1 MLHDVPCRIWPQ
13 RNDVSRFRSYLLRF
27 PLEQSATENR
37 VRIRKRGGGRREKRR
52 KEQQRLRW
60 DDWMHEDMKEEE
72 EKEEEGRDGDGIS
85 DQGQIAQKSGA
96 FPHRAERAQKAR
108 K

>member
-1 MLHDVPCRIWPQ
+1 MLHDVVPGRNWPQ
-13 RNDVSRFRSYLLRF
+13 RKDVSRIRADLLRF
-27 PLEQSATENR
+27 PLEQI
-37 VRIRKRGGGRREKRR
+37 RIRKRGGERREKRR

-60 DDWMHEDMKEEE
+60 DDWMHGNMEEE
-72 EKEEEGRDGDGIS
+72 EEEEGRDGDGIS

-96 FPHRAERAQKAR
+96 FPHRTARAQKAR

>member
-1 MLHDVPCRIWPQ
+1 
-13 RNDVSRFRSYLLRF
+13 
-27 PLEQSATENR
+27 
-37 VRIRKRGGGRREKRR
+37 
-52 KEQQRLRW
+52 
-60 DDWMHEDMKEEE
+60 MHGNMKEAQEE
-72 EKEEEGRDGDGIS
+72 EEEGRDGDGIS

>member
-1 MLHDVPCRIWPQ
+1 MLHDVPSRIWPQ
-13 RNDVSRFRSYLLRF
+13 RKDVSRIRAHLLRF
-27 PLEQSATENR
+27 PLEQSATENS
-37 VRIRKRGGGRREKRR
+37 VRIRKRGGERREERR

-60 DDWMHEDMKEEE
+60 DDWMHGNMKEE
-72 EKEEEGRDGDGIS
+72 EEEGRDGDGIS

-96 FPHRAERAQKAR
+96 FPHRAQRAQKAR